1 MKRSF
6 KFSLLLLVLLFS
18 FTIADD
24 TEEKEETTSVYC
36 ETPVDIMLVLDHS
49 GSILDSQWDK
59 ISDFVDE
66 LMNKFK
72 VDYLGAHMGITQ
84 FATQAETTMCLTGS
98 RCAIDMGMEEK
109 PDIGFTTNMKEALE
123 VGQQE
128 IEDNGRTG
136 ETNHHIIILLTDG
149 HDNVNTGSELMEAAN
164 KIKKEGTSIYCI
176 GVQNEDTDKD
186 QMMATLNAISTD
198 PTEDYVEYVEKG
210 FDGLKTTLGKI
221 VDSEC
226 SEIVRTKCSSAL
238 ILLTLLVLFH
248 LYHLIA
254 IYKEKPLA
262 KNIATYSHYTLILFI
277 FLIFCFACAL
287 ANSDSGKLEKSLCTA
302 MIVFLSF
309 SIVAV
314 AVVTFFLWKNRKQN
328 VEKTLGI
335 SKAGLSTLEHGGQTP
350 SGMNAFR
357 KEETKTN
364 VGYSELKEHL
374 DGQFMYGDENEDV

>member
-6 KFSLLLLVLLFS
+6 KYSLILIVLLFS
-18 FTIADD
+18 LVVADD
-24 TEEKEETTSVYC
+24 TEETEETTTVYC
-36 ETPVDIMLVLDHS
+36 ESPVDIMLVLDHS
-49 GSILDSQWDK
+49 GSILDSQWEK
-59 ISDFVDE
+59 ISAFVDE
-66 LMNKFK
+66 LMDQFQ

-98 RCAIDMGMEEK
+98 RCAIDMGMEDN
-109 PDIGFTTNMKEALE
+109 PDIGFTTNMKDALE
-123 VGQQE
+123 AGQQE

-136 ETNHHIIILLTDG
+136 DTNHHIIILLTDG
-149 HDNVNTGSELMEAAN
+149 HDNVNTGSDLMEAAN
-164 KIKKEGTSIYCI
+164 EIKKKGTSIYCI
-176 GVQNEDTDKD
+176 GVQNEDTDKE

-198 PTEDYVEYVEKG
+198 PTEDYVEYVENG
-210 FDGLKTTLGKI
+210 FDGLETTLGQI

-262 KNIATYSHYTLILFI
+262 KKIATYSHYSLILFI

-287 ANSDSGKLEKSLCTA
+287 ANSDNGTLEKSLCIA
-302 MIVFLSF
+302 MIIFLSF
-309 SIVAV
+309 SIVSV
-314 AVVTFFLWKNRKQN
+314 AVVTFFLWRNRKQK

-364 VGYSELKEHL
+364 VGYAELKEHL
-374 DGQFMYGDENEDV
+374 DGQFMYGDEDEDV